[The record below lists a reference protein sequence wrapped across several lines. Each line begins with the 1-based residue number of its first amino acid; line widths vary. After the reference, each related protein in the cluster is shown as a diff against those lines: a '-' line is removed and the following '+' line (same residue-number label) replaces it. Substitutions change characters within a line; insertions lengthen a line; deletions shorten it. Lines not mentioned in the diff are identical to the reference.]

1 MNLNG
6 WQRLG
11 VVASVVWAPIG
22 FFGGNSIGIHEGD
35 PAVASL
41 KACME
46 RGEDWKLCQ
55 GVFSNEYAIETQYH
69 WLYGAMMTVLP
80 IIFAWLLVWVGT
92 KVFRWV
98 RVGFAQS

>member
-1 MNLNG
+1 MKLNG

-22 FFGGNSIGIHEGD
+22 FLWGNSIGLHEGD

-41 KACME
+41 KACMQ
-46 RGEDWKLCQ
+46 RDEDWKLCQ
-55 GVFSNEYAIETQYH
+55 AVFSNEYPIEVQYH
-69 WLYGAMMTVLP
+69 WWFAVVGMLLP
-80 IIFAWLLVWVGT
+80 IAFAWLVAWVSI

-98 RVGFAQS
+98 RVGFAQT